1 MSHRIAGCMPYKW
14 ARIVSGCT
22 QALLHSISYFIL
34 SRVLRDSTPR
44 FVGPLVR
51 PSVRPS
57 VTLYFFRVLGSLALL
72 LLPK

>member
-1 MSHRIAGCMPYKW
+1 MKVTHVEFEHIPKTVHFKFKH
-14 ARIVSGCT
+14 I
-22 QALLHSISYFIL
+22 F

-44 FVGPLVR
+44 FIG

-57 VTLYFFRVLGSLALL
+57 VRHTLLLLGFLRSLALL